1 MDSEYTLVNEATS
14 ILNKIVAAKKFP
26 ADMVDAISNVKIISS
41 LGKEKPFIPT
51 SLKLTET
58 STALWSVIGGMSHAI
73 LRDRFQVE
81 SKVEV
86 STDFATLFLASCLVI
101 KFDNKGVMDES
112 LAERVNIYDKG
123 NIADSYR
130 SACTAIYET
139 KDKKWFH
146 LHGSMNPDK
155 SLQMLNLPMN
165 MDLLTSE
172 EISQTYIDEVVK
184 YDSEWLDITANEHF
198 RQAGTICQ
206 TYEEYLSSP
215 QGEANKSTTLYD
227 TKKIN
232 SNLPPVPWNN
242 TESKKPLAGIKVI
255 DVSRVIAAPVMS
267 RILAY
272 LGADVIRVSNT
283 DDLPDYTVPLFD
295 GNLGKKDVHLNLKN
309 QEDKETLKSL
319 IQDADVF
326 IDGYRPGTLD
336 RLGFSREY
344 IQFLARNRGQGIIH
358 LRENCYGW
366 NNGPLDHRSG
376 WQQISDCTTGV
387 TMAQGKFMGINKPV
401 LPLFPNSDYSTGTA
415 GAVSILLALWLRT
428 KEGGSYNI
436 SISLNAINQFI
447 LSLGELPKLE
457 QTKLHKK
464 YNIGKNAG
472 FEIQPFHSVT
482 EVALNTLDAI
492 SEAFD
497 SEFTTGLSRFDELPS
512 KWETYE
518 ENIQFPKC
526 PITFDKNI
534 SIGYNCGSGK
544 AGIYKPKWDTYEII

>member
-1 MDSEYTLVNEATS
+1 
-14 ILNKIVAAKKFP
+14 
-26 ADMVDAISNVKIISS
+26 
-41 LGKEKPFIPT
+41 
-51 SLKLTET
+51 
-58 STALWSVIGGMSHAI
+58 MSHAI
-73 LRDRFQVE
+73 LRDRFKIE

-112 LAERVNIYDKG
+112 LAERINMYDKG

-206 TYEEYLSSP
+206 TYENTYRLHRVKQINQP
-215 QGEANKSTTLYD
+215 FFTIPKKSILIYHQFLGITQ
-227 TKKIN
+227 
-232 SNLPPVPWNN
+232 SQ
-242 TESKKPLAGIKVI
+242 KKPLAGIKVI
-255 DVSRVIAAPVMS
+255 DVSRVIVAPVMS

-283 DDLPDYTVPLFD
+283 HDLPDYTVPLFD

-366 NNGPLDHRSG
+366 NNGPLNHRSG

-415 GAVSILLALWLRT
+415 GAVSILQALWLRT

-436 SISLNAINQFI
+436 SIFLNAINQFI

-457 QTKLHKK
+457 ETKFHKK

-472 FEIQPFHSVT
+472 FEIHPFHSVT

-512 KWETYE
+512 KWDTYE

-544 AGIYKPKWDTYEII
+544 AGIYKPKWDTYETI